1 MTETF
6 VLVVWAVIVV
16 VLALIGWAFVLSIRP
31 RRDQESLD
39 IIPERFQPAPTAGS
53 GRDGG
58 AILRSET
65 DVWHAHLVATLKN
78 SGSRP
83 LSVDQIVVFDRYRLH
98 KYAVFQKADLRLNR
112 GDTRTVQVQIP
123 PFEGIRYVDPPEA
136 VGMIEVVTETR
147 TFRSEPFR
155 FSDLL

>member
-1 MTETF
+1 MNWYC
-6 VLVVWAVIVV
+6 VSLVWASMVSV
-16 VLALIGWAFVLSIRP
+16 
-31 RRDQESLD
+31 RRRHQLESLN

-78 SGSRP
+78 SGLRP
-83 LSVDQIVVFDRYRLH
+83 LSIDQIVVFDRHRLH

-123 PFEGIRYVDPPEA
+123 PFEGIRYVDPPEG
-136 VGMIEVVTETR
+136 VGMIEVVTETK

-155 FSDLL
+155 FTDLA